1 MMKSSVLIFTVF
13 SSFAFAQQKRDL
25 SLNMKDSLAVK
36 NVNSILDY
44 SKKSFSNLSSDL
56 KSSSEVNKNL
66 DQLLINDINFNSVIN
81 NRSVTSV
88 DAGTFYRPR
97 IDGMDMLGRKVLSL
111 QVYKSK

>member
-1 MMKSSVLIFTVF
+1 MMKNSVLFFTVL
-13 SSFAFAQQKRDL
+13 SSFVFAQQKKDL
-25 SLNMKDSLAVK
+25 SLNMKNSLAVK
-36 NVNSILDY
+36 NVNSILNY
-44 SKKSFSNLSSDL
+44 SKKSFSNLSSDM

-97 IDGMDMLGRKVLSL
+97 IDAIDLVGRQLLNV
-111 QVYKSK
+111 QIYKSK